1 MKIIEYLEEQL
12 DLNATSKIVQTINQN
27 LGQLQ
32 QSLNQDPTLK
42 QQSQNV
48 GNMINS
54 NKAISDAI
62 NAMIQQQQKNQQ
74 QQQQQQQQTANAAA
88 PVAPTTAS
96 NA

>member
-74 QQQQQQQQTANAAA
+74 QQQQTANAAA